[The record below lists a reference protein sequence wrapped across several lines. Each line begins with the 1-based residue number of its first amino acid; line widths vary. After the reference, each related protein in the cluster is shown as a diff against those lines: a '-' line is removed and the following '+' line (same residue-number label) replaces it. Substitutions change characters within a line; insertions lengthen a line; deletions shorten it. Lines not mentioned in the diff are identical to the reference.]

1 MSIMTMML
9 VSREAKD
16 ISEGPLPADTAIT
29 SILISMLT
37 ISIYMAALVDLKAL
51 TTFKRYNTLY
61 FWSLLVTSWGIIFH
75 SIGVILKWF
84 VGSCPWEL
92 HTALSA
98 IGWWCMVTGQSLVLY
113 SRLHL
118 VVRDKR
124 ILRAVLTMIIVDFCL
139 FQVPTTLQKF
149 LSTQANAGIWLSV
162 YHVYERIQLVVFTL
176 QELIISVIYIRA
188 AVIWLSPGDP
198 EGMRRTK
205 HFLIYLNILCIA
217 LDIGIVVEVST
228 GQWLYEESSQ
238 SLAYAI
244 KLTLEF
250 AVLNKVMEVYR
261 LGPGRCTN
269 CHRMLTSR
277 SFAIALAELN
287 SSGHGSSPP
296 YFSKARRASISAAA
310 GSYLRALWPRSKAT
324 SSERLGPFDERGTI
338 SPPLAIDVVTEMNA
352 VSTPTVVRVEESHV
366 VGKGGVV
373 VGTAGITTCIEGR
386 NRDNEIRH
394 GEAQSGYWC

>member
-1 MSIMTMML
+1 ML
-9 VSREAKD
+9 VARDPSD
-16 ISEGPLPADTAIT
+16 ISEGPLPADTATTATI
-29 SILISMLT
+29 SILIAMLT

-51 TTFKRYNTLY
+51 ATFKRYNTLY

-75 SIGVILKWF
+75 SLGVILKWF

-92 HTALSA
+92 HTAFSSL
-98 IGWWCMVTGQSLVLY
+98 GWWFMVTGQSLVLY

-118 VVRDKR
+118 AVRDKR
-124 ILRAVLTMIIVDFCL
+124 ILRAILIMIIVDFCL

-149 LSTQANAGIWLSV
+149 MSTRTNPGVWLPV

-176 QELIISVIYIRA
+176 QELIISIIYIRA
-188 AVIWLSPGDP
+188 AVIWLSPSDP
-198 EGMRRTK
+198 EGMRHTK

-217 LDIGIVVEVST
+217 LDIAIVCEVST
-228 GQWLYEESSQ
+228 NQWLYEEASQ

-261 LGPGRCTN
+261 LGPGRCYA

-277 SFAIALAELN
+277 SFQSPAAEHD
-287 SSGHGSSPP
+287 SSVHSSPQ
-296 YFSKARRASISAAA
+296 YHSKARQASISAAR
-310 GSYLRALWPRSKAT
+310 SYLKALWPRSKPK
-324 SSERLGPFDERGTI
+324 SSERLGPFDEQGTI
-338 SPPLAIDVVTEMNA
+338 LGPLAIDVVTEMKT
-352 VSTPTVVRVEESHV
+352 VSTPTVVRVEENH
-366 VGKGGVV
+366 VGKGI

-386 NRDNEIRH
+386 DSDNNIRH
-394 GEAQSGYWC
+394 GESESGYWC